1 MLGLMIGNDDAM
13 HEAVTHAEGG
23 RVYNER
29 RYVFGFIYISADIQI
44 SFVCYN
50 MYWVLCFTRT
60 WNSDYSWVHILLPA
74 ANLKILSSGYFSY
87 I

>member
-1 MLGLMIGNDDAM
+1 MMNHLCKKMSKEMLGLMIGNDDAM

-50 MYWVLCFTRT
+50 MYWVLYFTRT
-60 WNSDYSWVHILLPA
+60 LI
-74 ANLKILSSGYFSY
+74 
-87 I
+87 